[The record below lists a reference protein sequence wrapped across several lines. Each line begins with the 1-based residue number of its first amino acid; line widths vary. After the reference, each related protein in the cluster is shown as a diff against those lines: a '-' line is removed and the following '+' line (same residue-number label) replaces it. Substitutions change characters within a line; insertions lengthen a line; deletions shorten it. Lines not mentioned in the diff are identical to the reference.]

1 MTLFGALFGTGAAVF
16 TCAAAGYWSGRLKAH
31 QLNGFIA
38 LANFVFVIAGVVD
51 RSTVGPAINTASG
64 AVSAYLWWKGGG
76 GDDTKRRL
84 RKLRRSF
91 TGSRRTAPS
100 AA

>member
-1 MTLFGALFGTGAAVF
+1 MTLFGALPGFGVAILVCAGAAF
-16 TCAAAGYWSGRLKAH
+16 WSGRLKFH
-31 QLNGFIA
+31 QFQGLCA
-38 LANFVFVIAGVVD
+38 LANFAFAIDGVTTHFSVVA
-51 RSTVGPAINTASG
+51 SINAASG

-76 GDDTKRRL
+76 GDETKRRL

-100 AA
+100 PV